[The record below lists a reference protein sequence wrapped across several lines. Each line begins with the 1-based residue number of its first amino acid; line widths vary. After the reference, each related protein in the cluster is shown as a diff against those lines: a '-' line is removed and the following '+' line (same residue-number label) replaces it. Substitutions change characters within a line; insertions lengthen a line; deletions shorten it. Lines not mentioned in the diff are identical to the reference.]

1 MHAASALL
9 TTRSIVSLETVIS
22 TRTSLSASAATCQT
36 GNKGMLQW
44 MASCA
49 GLGQSTVRVAE
60 VAEVAE
66 GVRIFAIGFRKLQ
79 ACPPAL
85 FGNSQRLRFSDSSV
99 IAFLAFLILLNSS
112 LEPIGIR
119 MP

>member
-49 GLGQSTVRVAE
+49 GLGQSTVRCRGRGGVAE

-79 ACPPAL
+79 ACPPPFVWKQPTPTL
-85 FGNSQRLRFSDSSV
+85 Q
-99 IAFLAFLILLNSS
+99 
-112 LEPIGIR
+112 
-119 MP
+119 